1 MSTMSYTEPSSN
13 DVDLLVQVF
22 DASLLA
28 CHDEDSEEL
37 ARCIELLKAFID
49 FEHSSPTMA
58 WGVYQIYR
66 HVERLAACEDYEGAA
81 MILAYLQRLWIEA

>member
-1 MSTMSYTEPSSN
+1 MSIQSYPEPNQN

-28 CHDEDSEEL
+28 CADRDHSEL
-37 ARCIELLKAFID
+37 GRCLQLLRAFID
-49 FEHSSPTMA
+49 FENSSPTMA

-66 HVERLAACEDYEGAA
+66 HCDVLAGEGDYEGAA
-81 MILAYLQRLWIEA
+81 MILAYLQRLWVDA

>member
-1 MSTMSYTEPSSN
+1 MSITSYTEPTPN

-28 CHDEDSEEL
+28 CDDADFDELS
-37 ARCIELLKAFID
+37 RCLELLKAFID

-66 HVERLAACEDYEGAA
+66 HVEQLANGEDYEGAA
-81 MILAYLQRLWIEA
+81 MILAYLQRLWIDA

>member
-1 MSTMSYTEPSSN
+1 MSIQSYPEPTPN

-28 CHDEDSEEL
+28 CDDQDFDEL
-37 ARCIELLKAFID
+37 GRCLQLLRAFID
-49 FEHSSPTMA
+49 FENSSPTMA

-66 HVERLAACEDYEGAA
+66 HCESLAAEDDYDGAG
-81 MILAYLQRLWIEA
+81 MILAYLQQLWVEA